1 MGDLTRWLLRH
12 RRLVV
17 LAWVVLALVGAATAS
32 LTTKRLTLSFA
43 VPGAPAFRADAA
55 VLARYGGDGDPVIA
69 VVTAPKGR
77 TVDAASSRS
86 VLARA
91 SRAATV
97 GGRYR
102 VVSVTTSNDARF
114 VTADG
119 RTTFLLVFTPPAG
132 FGSKDLVPDV
142 TAAVRRAL
150 PRGWSEQT
158 TGTAALQSPT
168 HASHGN
174 GVLAESVIGAVG
186 ALVILAVVF
195 ASALAVLPLLMAGVA
210 IPVTFLLLLG
220 LTTVASISFVVQFL
234 VALVGLG
241 VAIDYS
247 LLVTT
252 RWREE
257 SAHRSAEDA
266 VVATMESAG
275 RSVVVSGTTVAIGL
289 LSLVVIPVPFLRS
302 MGIGGVLIPLVSV
315 AAAVTLLPVCL
326 ASFGPRLDRHRLRRA
341 DSASPPWVRFA
352 AFVTRHDG
360 AAAVTAAAI
369 LVALVLPVAHLSVGQ
384 PVTAS
389 LAQGGPAQAALAT
402 LRDGGVPS
410 GVVSPM
416 QVLVRDPRGSSAPE
430 VVTRRLARVPGVWDV
445 VGPVG
450 PRDERGGTALVT
462 VLVRPQVGAPGGTAV
477 VAAVRRVAGRNP
489 AVIGVS
495 GTGPDTIDFDHAL
508 YGRFP
513 LLLLLV
519 SLLTFA
525 VLVRALRSLLLA
537 AKAVVCNLASLGAAY
552 GVIVLVW
559 QDGHGSRLLF
569 GLAPTGTIT
578 NWVPVVVFAFLYG
591 LAIDYEVFILTRMR
605 ESYDAGR
612 DTVAAVIDGIGR
624 TGRLVTSAA
633 LILTFA
639 FVSLATAPLT
649 FLKVLATGLAGGVLV
664 DAFVVR
670 CLLVPALVTL
680 FGEWNWKLPPV
691 LGRLLGLGH
700 ERPRAAPVR

>member
-1 MGDLTRWLLRH
+1 VGDLTRWLLRH
-12 RRLVV
+12 RRLVALV
-17 LAWVVLALVGAATAS
+17 WVVLALAGAGTAS
-32 LTTKRLTLSFA
+32 FTTKRLTSTFA
-43 VPGAPAFRADAA
+43 APGAPAFRADAA
-55 VLARYGGDGDPVIA
+55 VLARYGGDGDPIIA
-69 VVTAPKGR
+69 VVTVPRGR
-77 TVDAASSRS
+77 TVADPSSQA
-86 VLARA
+86 VLAAA
-91 SRAATV
+91 SRAATS

-102 VVSVTTSNDARF
+102 VVSVTTSHDARF
-114 VTADG
+114 VTANG

-132 FGSKDLVPDV
+132 FGSKNLVPGV
-142 TAAVRRAL
+142 TSAVRHAL
-150 PRGWSEQT
+150 PGGWSEQT

-174 GVLAESVIGAVG
+174 GVLVESFIGAAG

-210 IPVTFLLLLG
+210 IPVTFLLLLA

-234 VALVGLG
+234 IALVGLG
-241 VAIDYS
+241 IAIDYS

-257 SAHRSAEDA
+257 SARRSPDDA
-266 VVATMESAG
+266 VVAAMESAG

-341 DSASPPWVRFA
+341 DSASPPWIRFA
-352 AFVTRHDG
+352 AFVTRHDVV
-360 AAAVTAAAI
+360 AALSAAVI
-369 LVALVLPVAHLSVGQ
+369 LVLLVLPVTRLSVGQ

-389 LAQGGPAQAALAT
+389 MARGGAAQAGLTT
-402 LRDGGVPS
+402 LREGGVPS
-410 GVVSPM
+410 GIVSPM
-416 QVLVRDPRGSSAPE
+416 QVLVRDPLGSRAPE
-430 VVTRRLARVPGVWDV
+430 VLTRRLGRVPGVWSV
-445 VGPVG
+445 VGPSG
-450 PRDERGGTALVT
+450 PADERGGTALVT
-462 VLVRPQVGAPGGTAV
+462 VLVRPEIGAPGGTAV
-477 VAAVRRVAGRNP
+477 VTSVRRAAAGDA

-513 LLLLLV
+513 LLLVLV
-519 SLLTFA
+519 SLLTFV
-525 VLVRALRSLLLA
+525 VLVRAFRSLLLA
-537 AKAVVCNLASLGAAY
+537 AKAVVCNLASLGSAY

-559 QDGHGSRLLF
+559 QEGHGSRLLF
-569 GLAPTGTIT
+569 GLPPTGTIT
-578 NWVPVVVFAFLYG
+578 NWVPIVVFAFLYG

-605 ESYDAGR
+605 ESYDAGG
-612 DTVAAVIDGIGR
+612 DTAAAVVDGIGR

-649 FLKVLATGLAGGVLV
+649 FLKVLATGLAAGILV

-670 CLLVPALVTL
+670 CLLVPSLVSL
-680 FGEWNWKLPPV
+680 FGEWNWKLPAI
-691 LGRLLGLGH
+691 LGRLLGL
-700 ERPRAAPVR
+700 RPEPPRVEPLT